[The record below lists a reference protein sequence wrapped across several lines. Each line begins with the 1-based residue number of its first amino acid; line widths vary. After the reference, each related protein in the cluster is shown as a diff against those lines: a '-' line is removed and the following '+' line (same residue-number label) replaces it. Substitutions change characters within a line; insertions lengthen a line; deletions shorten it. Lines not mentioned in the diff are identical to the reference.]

1 MGKTSKIFNGEVKNV
16 LEYKKWQ
23 KFINVIENAKIACE
37 KSNYNVLDHFTQ
49 VGKMV
54 KIGSGAK
61 RKQVD
66 YELSRYTCYL
76 IVQNLEQIKRKES

>member
-1 MGKTSKIFNGEVKNV
+1 MQQV

-66 YELSRYTCYL
+66 YDMNFQDMLV
-76 IVQNLEQIKRKES
+76 I